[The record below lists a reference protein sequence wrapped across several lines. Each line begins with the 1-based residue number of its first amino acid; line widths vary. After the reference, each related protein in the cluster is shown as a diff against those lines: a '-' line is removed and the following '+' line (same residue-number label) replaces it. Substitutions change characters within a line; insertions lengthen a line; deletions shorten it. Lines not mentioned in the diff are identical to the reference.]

1 MKNATIGAAVLGGY
15 LLGRTKKAK
24 LALSA
29 GALLAGSKAR
39 PGQLA
44 GLLDSPFLNNV
55 AQQVRG
61 ELTEAGKAAAT
72 SVLTAKADSLA
83 GALHERT
90 EGLRQRSHPDG
101 GESKGDDER
110 TEPDDEQDEQEDEQQ
125 DEQEEKAQDEPDA
138 ESGGDDEDGEDGEDG
153 ESGGKSRPAAKRSR
167 SGGGSQRRSTASRA
181 KKQTASAGR
190 AKSGSGSRSRR
201 QDDG

>member
-24 LALSA
+24 LALGA
-29 GALLAGSKAR
+29 GALLAGAKAR

-44 GLLDSPFLNNV
+44 GLLDSPFLSNV
-55 AQQVRG
+55 TQQVRG

-90 EGLRQRSHPDG
+90 EGLRERAHPDG
-101 GESKGDDER
+101 GEPKGDDER
-110 TEPDDEQDEQEDEQQ
+110 TEPDDQQDDQQ
-125 DEQEEKAQDEPDA
+125 DEQKAQDEPDA
-138 ESGGDDEDGEDGEDG
+138 ESGGG
-153 ESGGKSRPAAKRSR
+153 GGKGR

-181 KKQTASAGR
+181 KEQTASAGR
-190 AKSGSGSRSRR
+190 TKSGSGSRSRR

>member
-1 MKNATIGAAVLGGY
+1 MKNATIGAAILGGY
-15 LLGRTKKAK
+15 LLGRTKKGK

-44 GLLDSPFLNNV
+44 GLLDSPFLSNV
-55 AQQVRG
+55 TQQVRG

-72 SVLTAKADSLA
+72 QMLTAKADSLA

-90 EGLRQRSHPDG
+90 EGLRERAHPNGGG
-101 GESKGDDER
+101 GEPKGDDER
-110 TEPDDEQDEQEDEQQ
+110 TEPDDQQ
-125 DEQEEKAQDEPDA
+125 DEEDEEHEESERDEQDA
-138 ESGGDDEDGEDGEDG
+138 ESG
-153 ESGGKSRPAAKRSR
+153 ESGGKGRPAAKRSR
-167 SGGGSQRRSTASRA
+167 SGGGTQRRSTASRA
-181 KKQTASAGR
+181 KKQTASASR
-190 AKSGSGSRSRR
+190 TKSGSGSRSRR

>member
-24 LALSA
+24 LALGA
-29 GALLAGSKAR
+29 GALLAGAKAR

-44 GLLDSPFLNNV
+44 GLLDSPFLSNV
-55 AQQVRG
+55 TQQVRG

-90 EGLRQRSHPDG
+90 EGLRERAHPDG
-101 GESKGDDER
+101 GEPEGDDER
-110 TEPDDEQDEQEDEQQ
+110 TEPDDQQDDRDDQDEQNDQDDQQ
-125 DEQEEKAQDEPDA
+125 DEQKAQDEPDA
-138 ESGGDDEDGEDGEDG
+138 ESGGG
-153 ESGGKSRPAAKRSR
+153 GGKGR

-190 AKSGSGSRSRR
+190 TKSGSGSRSRR